1 MPAAR
6 RHPCLRR
13 EDVGRKRSFSRTGKR
28 RAEDVASGG
37 DPASW
42 IGGMRLGSLMAAGWE
57 PALRGV
63 TNNETQHVTTITPQS
78 SGRE

>member
-1 MPAAR
+1 
-6 RHPCLRR
+6 
-13 EDVGRKRSFSRTGKR
+13 
-28 RAEDVASGG
+28 
-37 DPASW
+37 
-42 IGGMRLGSLMAAGWE
+42 MRLGSLMAAGWE